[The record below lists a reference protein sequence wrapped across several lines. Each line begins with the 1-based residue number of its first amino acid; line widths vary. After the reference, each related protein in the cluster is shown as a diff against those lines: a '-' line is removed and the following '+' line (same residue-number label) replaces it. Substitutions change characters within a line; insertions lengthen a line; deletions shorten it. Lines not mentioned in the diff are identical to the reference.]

1 MNADGSLSY
10 VPDANFNGTD
20 TFTYKANDGTLDSN
34 VATVT
39 ITVKGVND
47 KPVAVDDVYSTDE
60 DTTLTVVAADGV
72 LKNDSDID
80 SGTLTA
86 ILVVGPTHGAL
97 TLNAD
102 GSLSYVPDAN
112 FNGTDTF
119 TYKAND
125 GTLDSNVAT
134 VTITV
139 KGVNDKPVAVDDVY
153 STDEDTTLTV
163 VAADGVLKNDSD
175 IDSGTL
181 TAILVVGPTHG
192 ALTLNADGSL
202 SYVPDANF
210 NGTDTFTYK
219 ANDGTLDSNVA
230 TVTITVKGVND
241 KPVAVDDVYSTD
253 EDTTLTVVAA
263 DGVLKND
270 SDIDS
275 GTLTAILVVGPT
287 HGALTLKCGW
297 QFELRTG
304 CELQWQRIPLR
315 TRRTMARWTAT

>member
-1 MNADGSLSY
+1 MA
-10 VPDANFNGTD
+10 TD

-125 GTLDSNVAT
+125 GTLDSKCSDGNDHG
-134 VTITV
+134 
-139 KGVNDKPVAVDDVY
+139 KGSERQN
-153 STDEDTTLTV
+153 
-163 VAADGVLKNDSD
+163 
-175 IDSGTL
+175 
-181 TAILVVGPTHG
+181 
-192 ALTLNADGSL
+192 
-202 SYVPDANF
+202 
-210 NGTDTFTYK
+210 
-219 ANDGTLDSNVA
+219 
-230 TVTITVKGVND
+230 
-241 KPVAVDDVYSTD
+241 
-253 EDTTLTVVAA
+253 
-263 DGVLKND
+263 
-270 SDIDS
+270 
-275 GTLTAILVVGPT
+275 
-287 HGALTLKCGW
+287 
-297 QFELRTG
+297 R
-304 CELQWQRIPLR
+304 
-315 TRRTMARWTAT
+315 